1 MKEIVVIGNAE
12 IVEPFRATGA
22 HVEIVHSPLESEEV
36 LKKHIEEGTKLVFLE
51 EVFFKHNIKL
61 IMENREKLF
70 PTIVPIPGRG
80 AEGYAQERL
89 RLLIRKAVG
98 ADIF

>member
-1 MKEIVVIGNAE
+1 VKEIVVIGNAE

-22 HVEIVHSPLESEEV
+22 SVEIVHSASESEKV

-51 EVFFKHNIKL
+51 EVYFKHNIKL

-89 RLLIRKAVG
+89 RLLIRRAVG

>member
-1 MKEIVVIGNAE
+1 MKEIVVIGNPE
-12 IVEPFRATGA
+12 IVEPFRAAGA
-22 HVEIVHSPLESEEV
+22 YVEVVFSESESEEV
-36 LKKHIEEGTKLVFLE
+36 LKKHIREETKLIFLE
-51 EVFFKHNIKL
+51 EIYFKYNIKL

-70 PTIVPIPGRG
+70 PTIIPIPGRG
-80 AEGYAQERL
+80 AEGYALERL

>member
-1 MKEIVVIGNAE
+1 MKDIVVIGNPE
-12 IVEPFRATGA
+12 IVEPFRAAGA
-22 HVEIVHSPLESEEV
+22 HVEVVYTEAESEEA
-36 LKKHIEEGTKLVFLE
+36 LTKHIKEGTRLIFLE
-51 EVFFKHNIKL
+51 EVYFKYNIKL

-70 PTIVPIPGRG
+70 PTIIPIPGRG
-80 AEGYAQERL
+80 AEGYALERL